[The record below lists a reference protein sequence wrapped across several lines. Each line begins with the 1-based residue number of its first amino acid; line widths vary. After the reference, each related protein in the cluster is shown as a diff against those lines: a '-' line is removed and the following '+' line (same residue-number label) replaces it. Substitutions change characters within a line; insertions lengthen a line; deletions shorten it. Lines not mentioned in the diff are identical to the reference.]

1 MQALHDRGSEMSQY
15 RDEKQAAVRAINSG
29 EGRPKTAAWQ
39 RQYTAGYRVSSPDD
53 CELLAGV
60 ERLLADATTH
70 ATMRRFLTARQY
82 NALVVRY
89 SGNSRDQIEALKALA
104 ATVGT
109 NAGPNCKAL
118 AVGSW
123 AMPAYKSEAS
133 ANWDQQDVTDRTLRQ
148 WRRDIH
154 KELQKLHDEAFVILA
169 EVFKE
174 LGKIGA

>member
-1 MQALHDRGSEMSQY
+1 MQALQHRGSEMSQY
-15 RDEKQAAVRAINSG
+15 RDERQAAVRAINSG
-29 EGRPKTAAWQ
+29 EGRPKSAAWQ
-39 RQYTAGYRVSSPDD
+39 RQYTAGYQVSAPSD
-53 CELLAGV
+53 CDALAGV
-60 ERLLADATTH
+60 ERLLADAATH
-70 ATMRRFLTARQY
+70 ATLHRFLTARQY

-89 SGNSRDQIEALKALA
+89 SGNDRDQIEALKALA

-123 AMPAYKSEAS
+123 AMPAYNS
-133 ANWDQQDVTDRTLRQ
+133 AATNWDQQDVTDRTLRQ

-154 KELQKLHDEAFVILA
+154 KELQALHDESFVILA

-174 LGKIGA
+174 LGKIRA